1 MAVLKLSNSADMLKD
16 AVVLDLGDLR
26 RQGEAIMA
34 QARERAAAAIKA
46 GEAERARLIA
56 DAAAVGHAQGL
67 EQGRAEGFA
76 RGLEEG
82 RAAGLAERREALER
96 LDRAWTES
104 LGAFTAARE
113 RLLDEAG
120 RDVVLLAAR
129 LAERV
134 VKRAVALDPS
144 IVQDQLRAV
153 LGLVMRPS
161 RVSIRIHPD
170 DRALATD
177 ALPGIVAAMGTVA
190 HAEVQDDASLARG
203 SCVARLRGTGAGDG
217 LPGGEIDASI
227 DTQLERL
234 ARALLP
240 AVTDCDRADA
250 GSTVAA
256 DPGAARDPGGP
267 GANTPDPKG
276 GGDA

>member
-1 MAVLKLSNSADMLKD
+1 VAVLKLSNSADMLKD

-34 QARERAAAAIKA
+34 QARERAAAAVKA

-67 EQGRAEGFA
+67 EQGKTEGFA

-170 DRALATD
+170 DRALAAD

-190 HAEVQDDASLARG
+190 HAEVLDDSSLARG
-203 SCVARLRGTGAGDG
+203 SCVARLRGAGTGDG

-234 ARALLP
+234 AAALLP
-240 AVTDCDRADA
+240 AITECGRADES
-250 GSTVAA
+250 GIDAA
-256 DPGAARDPGGP
+256 ASGAAKEPGGATDD
-267 GANTPDPKG
+267 GADTTG
-276 GGDA
+276 GGVA

>member
-34 QARERAAAAIKA
+34 QARERAAATVKA

-56 DAAAVGHAQGL
+56 DAAAVGRAEGL
-67 EQGRAEGFA
+67 EQGKAEGFA

-96 LDRAWTES
+96 LDRTWSES

-134 VKRAVALDPS
+134 VKRAIALDPS

-177 ALPGIVAAMGTVA
+177 ALPGIVAALGTVA
-190 HAEVQDDASLARG
+190 HAEIEGDPSLARG
-203 SCVARLRGTGAGDG
+203 SCVARLRGAAAGDG

-227 DTQLERL
+227 DTQLARL
-234 ARALLP
+234 AEALLP
-240 AVTDCDRADA
+240 AVSECGRADA
-250 GSTVAA
+250 GGTSVAEGDETRTPGG
-256 DPGAARDPGGP
+256 DPARDVEP
-267 GANTPDPKG
+267 TG